1 MNRMGD
7 AVGIG
12 ITMGMDEDAS
22 RKARLMIKAG

>member
-7 AVGIG
+7 TVGIG
-12 ITMGMDEDAS
+12 ITMGMGEDAS